1 LLFCSFIVIIGIKAA
16 RNIHKKAI
24 CHIILAPVLFFD
36 TTPLGRTIN
45 RFSKNQD
52 SLDTYL
58 FVVLQMFISDLFS
71 SVTTLILIAHTS
83 PFIIIALVSL
93 TIIYYY
99 IKSLYRRSSCKLK
112 RLESITRSLLYI
124 NVNETLQGLLTIRIY
139 NIQNHFIKLNQFLIN
154 ENNRPYFI
162 T

>member
-1 LLFCSFIVIIGIKAA
+1 
-16 RNIHKKAI
+16 
-24 CHIILAPVLFFD
+24 
-36 TTPLGRTIN
+36 
-45 RFSKNQD
+45 
-52 SLDTYL
+52 
-58 FVVLQMFISDLFS
+58 MFISDLFS